1 MPQDE
6 DVYLVYEEFDAG
18 FAVPRMGRTV
28 RTFSPKEQ
36 GRMLRC
42 SNPLCY
48 RGGYDIGSMTGSIN
62 PDRPEIP
69 VHMHCEGDEGM
80 PGGRKL
86 GRSCLW
92 SIKGTLRIQNQSLS
106 P

>member
-6 DVYLVYEEFDAG
+6 DVVLVYEEFDFG
-18 FAVPRMGRTV
+18 SSVPRMGRSV

-36 GRMLRC
+36 GGMLRC
-42 SNPLCY
+42 GNPRCY
-48 RGGYDIGSMTGSIN
+48 RGGYDIGMVGT
-62 PDRPEIP
+62 PAADRPEIP